1 MRATGPLL
9 RRRSIWKLTVQ
20 IHRNM
25 TDNKGKELL
34 TAIRFE
40 IDDDYGYVVAVCGGI
55 FLV

>member
-25 TDNKGKELL
+25 TDNKGKKLL